1 MMAVG
6 CATTAR
12 PAHGPRYSADE
23 VERAQQDAEQS
34 ALTRM
39 GDSVDLETA
48 QAAHRVAA
56 GETR

>member
-1 MMAVG
+1 
-6 CATTAR
+6 
-12 PAHGPRYSADE
+12 